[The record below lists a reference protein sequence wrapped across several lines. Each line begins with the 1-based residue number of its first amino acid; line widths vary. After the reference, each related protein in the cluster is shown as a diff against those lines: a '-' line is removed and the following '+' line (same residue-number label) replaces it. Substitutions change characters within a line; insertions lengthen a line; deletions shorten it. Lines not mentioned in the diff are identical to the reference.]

1 MGRLIVIGL
10 LAIGATSAA
19 TTAVLDA
26 PLVLRNISPS
36 SPLGVYR
43 HVGALPKPGDYMAFE
58 AAGAGFGRITWA
70 TGLPMPAISILK
82 PAAAFPGDRVCFDPE
97 TETYRINEGAPIALQ
112 ERHWQGRLLPI
123 WRGCRDLADDEYF
136 AYADLIPNSLDSRF
150 YGPVPRSAVIGAY
163 RPVWIDEHE
172 GQDR

>member
-1 MGRLIVIGL
+1 MSRLIVIGL
-10 LAIGATSAA
+10 LIIG
-19 TTAVLDA
+19 TTAAAALDA
-26 PLVLRNISPS
+26 PLVLQNISPS

-43 HVGALPKPGDYMAFE
+43 YVGGLPKPGDYIAFE
-58 AAGAGFGRITWA
+58 AAGAGFGRITRA

-97 TETYRINEGAPIALQ
+97 TETYQINEGAPIALQ

-123 WRGCRDLADDEYF
+123 WRGCRDLAHDEYF
-136 AYADLIPNSLDSRF
+136 AYAALIPNSLDSRF

-163 RPVWIDEHE
+163 RPVWIDHHE
-172 GQDR
+172 GLDR

>member
-10 LAIGATSAA
+10 LMIAATAAA
-19 TTAVLDA
+19 TTAMLDA

-36 SPLGVYR
+36 APLGVY
-43 HVGALPKPGDYMAFE
+43 HYVGALPKPGDYIAFE
-58 AAGAGFGRITWA
+58 AAGASFGRITQA

-97 TETYRINEGAPIALQ
+97 TETYRINKEAPLALQ

-123 WRGCRDLADDEYF
+123 WRGCRNLAGDEYF
-136 AYADLIPNSLDSRF
+136 AYAALIPNSLDSRF
-150 YGPVPRSAVIGAY
+150 YGPVRRSTIIGAY
-163 RPVWIDEHE
+163 RPVWIDQHE
-172 GQDR
+172 GHGR